1 MNGRMNERMN
11 DLMNECILLLLSW
24 YQFSIKGIQD
34 SDALPTDRPTDQ
46 PTDQPMDGHDLL

>member
-24 YQFSIKGIQD
+24 YQFSFKGIQD

-46 PTDQPMDGHDLL
+46 PMQWTDMTSY